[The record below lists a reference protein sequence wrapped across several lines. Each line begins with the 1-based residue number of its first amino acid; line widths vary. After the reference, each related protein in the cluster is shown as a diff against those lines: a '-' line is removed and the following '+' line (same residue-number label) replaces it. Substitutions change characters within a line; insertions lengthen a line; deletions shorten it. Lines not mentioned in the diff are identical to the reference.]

1 MVVAMMFSLSKIF
14 AYWFKLNK
22 KLRFLLVGGGNTVLS
37 FLIFII
43 GISCFQWNYQ
53 VVLII
58 TYLLSVNFSILS
70 MRSLVFEG
78 KGNWAKEYAKAAFVY
93 LSLLLLNYA
102 FLFLFIDLF
111 AWNEIVAQF
120 LYTLLATISTFVLH
134 NKFSF
139 SSAKK

>member
-1 MVVAMMFSLSKIF
+1 MMFSLSKIF

-22 KLRFLLVGGGNTVLS
+22 KLRFLLVGGGNTVFS
-37 FLIFII
+37 FLFFFF
-43 GISCFQWNYQ
+43 GFSWLQWNYQ

-78 KGNWAKEYAKAAFVY
+78 KGNLAKEYAKAAFVY
-93 LSLLLLNYA
+93 LSLLLLNYD

>member
-1 MVVAMMFSLSKIF
+1 MFSLSKIF

-22 KLRFLLVGGGNTVLS
+22 KLRFLLVGGGNTVFS
-37 FLIFII
+37 FLVFTI
-43 GISCFQWNYQ
+43 GISWFQWNYQ

-78 KGNWAKEYAKAAFVY
+78 KGNLAKEYAKAAFVY

-120 LYTLLATISTFVLH
+120 LYTLLAPISTFVLH

>member
-22 KLRFLLVGGGNTVLS
+22 KLRFMLVGGGNTVFS
-37 FLIFII
+37 FLVFTI
-43 GISCFQWNYQ
+43 GISWLQWNYQ

-78 KGNWAKEYAKAAFVY
+78 KGNLAKEYAKAAFVY

-134 NKFSF
+134 NQFSF

>member
-1 MVVAMMFSLSKIF
+1 MFSLSKIF

-22 KLRFLLVGGGNTVLS
+22 KLRFLLVGGGNTVFS
-37 FLIFII
+37 FFFFFI
-43 GISCFQWNYQ
+43 GISWLQWNYH

-78 KGNWAKEYAKAAFVY
+78 KGNLAKEYAKAAFVY

>member
-1 MVVAMMFSLSKIF
+1 MFSLSKIF

-37 FLIFII
+37 FLIFTI
-43 GISCFQWNYQ
+43 GISWFQWNYQ

-78 KGNWAKEYAKAAFVY
+78 KGNLAKEYAKAAFVY

>member
-1 MVVAMMFSLSKIF
+1 MMFSLSKIF

-22 KLRFLLVGGGNTVLS
+22 KLRFLLVGGGNTVFS
-37 FLIFII
+37 FLVFTI
-43 GISCFQWNYQ
+43 GISWLQWNYQ

-78 KGNWAKEYAKAAFVY
+78 KGNLAKEYAKAAFVY

>member
-1 MVVAMMFSLSKIF
+1 MMFSLSKIF

-22 KLRFLLVGGGNTVLS
+22 KLRFLLVGGGNTVFS
-37 FLIFII
+37 FLIFTI
-43 GISCFQWNYQ
+43 GISWLQWNYQ

-78 KGNWAKEYAKAAFVY
+78 KGNLAKEYAKAAFVY

>member
-1 MVVAMMFSLSKIF
+1 MMFSLSKIF

-37 FLIFII
+37 FLIFTI
-43 GISCFQWNYQ
+43 GISWFQWNYQ

-78 KGNWAKEYAKAAFVY
+78 KGNLAKEYAKAAFVY

>member
-1 MVVAMMFSLSKIF
+1 MMFSLSKIF

-22 KLRFLLVGGGNTVLS
+22 KLRFMLVGGGNTVFS
-37 FLIFII
+37 FLVFTI
-43 GISCFQWNYQ
+43 GISWLQWNYQ

-78 KGNWAKEYAKAAFVY
+78 KGNLAKEYAKAAFVY

>member
-1 MVVAMMFSLSKIF
+1 MMFSLSKIF

-22 KLRFLLVGGGNTVLS
+22 KLRFLLVGGGNTVFS
-37 FLIFII
+37 FLFFTI
-43 GISCFQWNYQ
+43 GISWLQWNYQ

-78 KGNWAKEYAKAAFVY
+78 KGNLAKEYAKAAFVY
-93 LSLLLLNYA
+93 LSLLLLNYD

>member
-1 MVVAMMFSLSKIF
+1 MFSLSKIF

-22 KLRFLLVGGGNTVLS
+22 KLRFLLVGGGNTVFS
-37 FLIFII
+37 FLIFTI
-43 GISCFQWNYQ
+43 GISWLQWNYQ

-78 KGNWAKEYAKAAFVY
+78 KGNLAKEYAKAAFVY

>member
-22 KLRFLLVGGGNTVLS
+22 KLRFLLVGGGNTVFS
-37 FLIFII
+37 FLVFTI
-43 GISCFQWNYQ
+43 GISWLQWNYQ

-78 KGNWAKEYAKAAFVY
+78 KGNLAKEYAKAAFVY

>member
-37 FLIFII
+37 FLIFTI
-43 GISCFQWNYQ
+43 GISWFQWNYQ

-78 KGNWAKEYAKAAFVY
+78 KGNLAKEYAKAAFVY

>member
-1 MVVAMMFSLSKIF
+1 MMFSLSKIF

-37 FLIFII
+37 FLIFTI

-78 KGNWAKEYAKAAFVY
+78 KGNLAKEYAKAAFVY

-120 LYTLLATISTFVLH
+120 LYTLLAPISTFVLH
-134 NKFSF
+134 NIFSF

>member
-1 MVVAMMFSLSKIF
+1 MMFSLSKIF

-37 FLIFII
+37 FLIFTI
-43 GISCFQWNYQ
+43 GISWFQWNYQ

-78 KGNWAKEYAKAAFVY
+78 KGNLAKEYAKAAFVY
-93 LSLLLLNYA
+93 FSLLLFNYA

>member
-1 MVVAMMFSLSKIF
+1 MFSLSKIF

-22 KLRFLLVGGGNTVLS
+22 KLRFLLVGGGNTVFS
-37 FLIFII
+37 FLVFTI
-43 GISCFQWNYQ
+43 GISWLQWNYQ

-78 KGNWAKEYAKAAFVY
+78 KGNLAKEYAKAAFVY

>member
-1 MVVAMMFSLSKIF
+1 MMFSLSKIF

-22 KLRFLLVGGGNTVLS
+22 KLRFLLVGGGNTVFS
-37 FLIFII
+37 FLVFTI
-43 GISCFQWNYQ
+43 GISWFQWNYQ

-78 KGNWAKEYAKAAFVY
+78 KGNLAKEYAKAAFVY